1 VRFQPHPGVIIRL
14 YDFHFGMFGL
24 SILHFAL
31 FGVQQRMTWLNAGGA
46 NMQNFSAAVTAPRPP
61 VPSSMGDLVDAA
73 RMLCRYGQEFF
84 AQPVRDVLEALLDF
98 AQQLDGWRT
107 WTTPDLSH
115 LVFWVNSVL
124 EQFRSLVHSS
134 NGDNLMHA
142 LSRRSTQD
150 SQRHSSRERPPM
162 TTTQR
167 DRGNQRQSRIPPAIF
182 DLIPTHNG
190 LPVCLRYLSAMGCP
204 SGSSNRCVYGARA
217 HAAPDTLDVR
227 VKGHILQ
234 RMGGLSERF
243 AHL

>member
-1 VRFQPHPGVIIRL
+1 MSTRQACKPSPG
-14 YDFHFGMFGL
+14 
-24 SILHFAL
+24 S
-31 FGVQQRMTWLNAGGA
+31 LN
-46 NMQNFSAAVTAPRPP
+46 
-61 VPSSMGDLVDAA
+61 
-73 RMLCRYGQEFF
+73 
-84 AQPVRDVLEALLDF
+84 
-98 AQQLDGWRT
+98 DGE
-107 WTTPDLSH
+107 L
-115 LVFWVNSVL
+115 
-124 EQFRSLVHSS
+124 Q
-134 NGDNLMHA
+134 NLMHA

-227 VKGHILQ
+227 VKVIFSSGWAASASGSRIFEGAVAAPGSSCLGSQ
-234 RMGGLSERF
+234 RAQSTPTR
-243 AHL
+243 HQSQRSSQTP